1 MNILMIANLRSGLG
15 DPGLYDFVRVLGE
28 NRAEVTLRF
37 LSESAEL
44 RHLLRDASTYD
55 RVVAAGGDGTVSSIV
70 YALRSTGIPVMPYP
84 AGTANLIAHN
94 LRMPI
99 DPTELAH
106 LALEGTPVALDIGE
120 LDVDGGVGFL
130 MMAGAG
136 FDADLVDRAREL
148 KPVIGEGA
156 YLLAAIQNLQPT
168 VSTFFITLDGRQIV
182 TEGIAV
188 MLVNLAR
195 IQFDLSVTHGS
206 DAQDGLL
213 EVVVLK
219 TRNVAGLI
227 PAVWAALLDRLG
239 DHTARPGL
247 EIHTAREILIRAE
260 PAMPVQS
267 DGDLLAVRTP
277 FSARVLPAAALI
289 VLPSGAL
296 PCDAYAATDAD
307 DPKDPAES
315 DRA

>member
-15 DPGLYDFVRVLGE
+15 DPGLYDFVRTLGE
-28 NRAEVTLRF
+28 HGAEVTLRF
-37 LSESAEL
+37 LRESEDLA
-44 RHLLRDASTYD
+44 HLLRDASGYD

-70 YALRSTGIPVMPYP
+70 YALRNTGIPVMPYP

-94 LRMPI
+94 LRMPVEPI
-99 DPTELAH
+99 DLAH
-106 LALEGTPVALDIGE
+106 LALEGIPVALDIGE
-120 LDVDGGVGFL
+120 LDIDQGVGFL
-130 MMAGAG
+130 MIAGAG
-136 FDADLVDRAREL
+136 FDADLVERAREY
-148 KPVIGEGA
+148 KPLIGEGA

-168 VSTFFITLDGRQIV
+168 VSTFFITLDGRQIA

-219 TRNVAGLI
+219 TRSVAGLI

-239 DHTARPGL
+239 EHTSRPGL
-247 EIHTAREILIRAE
+247 EIHSAREISIRTE
-260 PAMPVQS
+260 PSLPVQA
-267 DGDLLAVRTP
+267 DGDLLTHRTP
-277 FSARVLPAAALI
+277 VSARVLPGAALMI
-289 VLPSGAL
+289 LPVDAL
-296 PCDAYAATDAD
+296 PRDAYPQET
-307 DPKDPAES
+307 
-315 DRA
+315 

>member
-1 MNILMIANLRSGLG
+1 MNILVIANLRSGPG
-15 DPGLYDFVRVLGE
+15 DPGLYDFVRELGE
-28 NRAEVTLRF
+28 HGTEVTLRLLRENGD
-37 LSESAEL
+37 LS
-44 RHLLRDASTYD
+44 HLLRDATEYD
-55 RVVAAGGDGTVSSIV
+55 RVVAVGGDGTVSSVV
-70 YALRSTGIPVMPYP
+70 YALRGTGIPVMPYP

-99 DPTELAH
+99 DPTDLAR

-136 FDADLVDRAREL
+136 FDADLVEKARDL
-148 KPVIGEGA
+148 KQLIGEGA

-168 VSTFFITLDGRQIV
+168 VSSFFLTLDGREIV

-219 TRNVAGLI
+219 TRSVAGLL
-227 PAVWAALLDRLG
+227 PAVWAVLLDRLG
-239 DHTARPGL
+239 EHTSRPGL
-247 EIHTAREILIRAE
+247 EIHSAREISIRAE
-260 PAMPVQS
+260 PPLPVQS
-267 DGDLLAVRTP
+267 DGDLLECRTP
-277 FSARVLPAAALI
+277 ISARVLPGAALV
-289 VLPSGAL
+289 VLPADAL
-296 PCDAYAATDAD
+296 PRDAYPTTT
-307 DPKDPAES
+307 
-315 DRA
+315 

>member
-15 DPGLYDFVRVLGE
+15 DSGLYDFVRVLGE
-28 NRAEVTLRF
+28 HGAEVTLRF
-37 LSESAEL
+37 LREGADL
-44 RHLLRDASTYD
+44 QHLLRDAPTYD

-94 LRMPI
+94 LRMPV

-106 LALEGTPVALDIGE
+106 LALEGTAVALDIGE

-148 KPVIGEGA
+148 KPIIGEGA

-168 VSTFFITLDGRQIV
+168 VSTFFITLDGRQVV

-195 IQFDLSVTHGS
+195 IQFDLSVIHGS

-213 EVVVLK
+213 EVVVLN
-219 TRNVAGLI
+219 TRSVAGLI

-247 EIHTAREILIRAE
+247 EIHSAREIVIRAE
-260 PAMPVQS
+260 PALPVQS
-267 DGDLLAVRTP
+267 DGDLLTIRTP
-277 FSARVLPAAALI
+277 FSARVLPAAALV
-289 VLPSGAL
+289 VLPSDAL
-296 PCDAYAATDAD
+296 PCDAYSATEAC
-307 DPKDPAES
+307 DPTAPAE
-315 DRA
+315 

>member
-28 NRAEVTLRF
+28 NGAEVTLRF
-37 LSESAEL
+37 LQAGADL
-44 RHLLRDASTYD
+44 RVLLRDAPTYD
-55 RVVAAGGDGTVSSIV
+55 RVVAAGGDGTVSSIA
-70 YALRSTGIPVMPYP
+70 YALRNTGIPVMPYP

-94 LRMPI
+94 LRMPV

-156 YLLAAIQNLQPT
+156 YLLAAIQNLQPA

-213 EVVVLK
+213 EVVVVN
-219 TRNVAGLI
+219 TRSVAGLI

-247 EIHTAREILIRAE
+247 EIHTAREIVIRAE
-260 PAMPVQS
+260 PSQPVQS
-267 DGDLLAVRTP
+267 DGELLTVRTP
-277 FSARVLPAAALI
+277 ITARVLPAAALI

-296 PCDAYAATDAD
+296 PCDAYAATEGC
-307 DPKDPAES
+307 DPTDPAE
-315 DRA
+315 

>member
-1 MNILMIANLRSGLG
+1 MNILMIANLHSGLG
-15 DPGLYDFVRVLGE
+15 DPGLYDFVRELGA
-28 NRAEVTLRF
+28 NDADVTLRF
-37 LSESAEL
+37 LREGADL
-44 RHLLRDASTYD
+44 HDLLRDVATYD

-94 LRMPI
+94 LRMPV
-99 DPTELAH
+99 DPVELAH
-106 LALEGTPVALDIGE
+106 LALKGKPVALDIGE

-136 FDADLVDRAREL
+136 FDADLVNRASDL
-148 KPVIGEGA
+148 KQIIGEGA

-168 VSTFFITLDGRQIV
+168 VSTFFITIDGRQIT

-206 DAQDGLL
+206 DARDGLL

-219 TRNVAGLI
+219 TRSVAGLL

-239 DHTARPGL
+239 DHTSRPGL
-247 EIHTAREILIRAE
+247 EIHSAREISIRAE
-260 PAMPVQS
+260 PTLPVQS
-267 DGDLLAVRTP
+267 DGDLLAIRTP
-277 FSARVLPAAALI
+277 LSARVLPGAAFI
-289 VLPSGAL
+289 VLPAGAL
-296 PCDAYAATDAD
+296 PCDTYSSTEQS
-307 DPKDPAES
+307 ES
-315 DRA
+315 GPQAG